1 MSRVIFFDA
10 TDTKPG
16 LELSDA
22 WRTGSQLYRKLRF
35 TDRCRGFVS
44 WADAIEWL
52 ETLDDGDEVG
62 GVDEIQYWGH
72 GSPGAVWLA
81 GEPLQVSALSKVRV
95 KKLFWLRTCASF
107 AGTAGH
113 SLAKSLADTLRCR
126 VAGHT
131 YNIALLHSG
140 LHSLR
145 PGANPAWSSTEG
157 WVSAKRM
164 GHAVDKIASS
174 GPFAPN
180 TITFMHSSF
189 PSTW

>member
-1 MSRVIFFDA
+1 MTRRVVFFDA

-22 WRTGSQLYRKLRF
+22 WRTGSHLYRDLRWI
-35 TDRCRGFVS
+35 DHCRGFVS
-44 WADAIEWL
+44 WRGAVEWL
-52 ETLDDGDEVG
+52 ESLGE
-62 GVDEIQYWGH
+62 VDEIQYWGH

-81 GEPLQVSALSKVRV
+81 GEPLKVSALANVQV
-95 KKLFWLRTCASF
+95 KNLFWLRTCASF
-107 AGTAGH
+107 AGVVGH
-113 SLAKSLADTLRCR
+113 NLAKSLTETLKCR

-145 PGANPAWSSTEG
+145 PGETPAWSSTEG
-157 WVSAKRM
+157 WVLAKRM

-174 GPFAPN
+174 SPFAPN
-180 TITFMHSSF
+180 TITFLHSSF